1 MGLTDEEYNTYFAMK
16 QEFTD
21 LNNRYHEEKTKI
33 EETYEKD
40 SEEYDTAN
48 DELYWEKKNIIID
61 SIMNSNFTNEQK
73 AYVYNKYYDSDKNDI
88 IVTAGID
95 VNYLLDYEKNDFKA
109 NYKADGKAIPNSRK
123 NKVIS
128 YVNDYD
134 LSIAEKAILI
144 KSANTFKF
152 NEYNNEIIDYV
163 DKLDIPYEEKVYILK
178 SLDMKVSDDGT
189 ISW

>member
-123 NKVIS
+123 TKLLAMLTTMI
-128 YVNDYD
+128 YLLQKKQYL
-134 LSIAEKAILI
+134 LSRQIL
-144 KSANTFKF
+144 SNSMSTTTR
-152 NEYNNEIIDYV
+152 
-163 DKLDIPYEEKVYILK
+163 L
-178 SLDMKVSDDGT
+178 
-189 ISW
+189 